1 MSVHY
6 KDDGRK
12 LTFKFQKFPEYKY
25 IRVTATDPTTK
36 EKVSHLR
43 APDEDRKKS
52 KEDLRY
58 IFFQKMFD
66 GSKGKK

>member
-12 LTFKFQKFPEYKY
+12 LVFRYKKFPEYN
-25 IRVTATDPTTK
+25 RVTATDPVTK
-36 EKVSHLR
+36 IKVSYLR
-43 APDEDRKKS
+43 DTNEDRKKS
-52 KEDLRY
+52 REDLRY

-66 GSKGKK
+66 GPRGK